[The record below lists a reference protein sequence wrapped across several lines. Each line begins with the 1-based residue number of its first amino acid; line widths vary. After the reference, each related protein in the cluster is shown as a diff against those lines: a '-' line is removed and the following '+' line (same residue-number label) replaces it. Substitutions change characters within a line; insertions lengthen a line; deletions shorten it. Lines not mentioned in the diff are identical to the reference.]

1 MPRTTDRRERLQ
13 GEVLHHI
20 RSSTSDV
27 LVRLIPP
34 ARLALDQALELVR
47 EGEAVEVTPHAVRLR
62 NRS

>member
-1 MPRTTDRRERLQ
+1 
-13 GEVLHHI
+13 
-20 RSSTSDV
+20 V

-34 ARLALDQALELVR
+34 PRLALDQALGLVR